1 VIWDQLM
8 MQKVLIL
15 TVAGVVKAG
24 HGLRDNVINVG
35 STDRRVVASGTSIVR
50 QVVESLPSTLH

>member
-1 VIWDQLM
+1 M